1 MTEKEAINIAG
12 LAQALRGGAGVAAR
26 ALGGAAKAAPGAVA
40 GAAKNV
46 AAVPGNIGNFALN
59 AARRGVNV
67 AGMGVDKLTR
77 NGILPEFPPAVN
89 KTLWN
94 MAETAR
100 GAGTKTVGALQR
112 GVERATGMAHTNAFN
127 PLNVG
132 VGAGI
137 MGAGARALGG
147 AAGAARPAAP
157 SASAVPAA
165 ANPAQAFGAQAAGGF
180 SGMSQR
186 AQQMWGALPTEAKWA
201 IGAGVP
207 LALLGGYMGR
217 KGGLGGL
224 GLGALGLGAA
234 ALGGASG
241 GVFGD
246 DARRFSGKML
256 YNLGSF
262 FGGGGDDHASQ
273 LNMLSKLSPGM
284 GATVL
289 MGRDPNLS
297 SEDATQQYEFLTKN
311 RDMIQRMLPT
321 LSAKSANA
329 LAKSARCWKGYAP
342 VPGKAPYSENSC
354 RPSGGKKK
362 KEKKA
367 ASDLFHHATKT
378 REPVVNGQKP
388 STENTKHVKVVH
400 HNPDGQGVDLK
411 PEEAEMKPGTKSV
424 AD

>member
-1 MTEKEAINIAG
+1 MTEKEAVNIAG
-12 LAQALRGGAGVAAR
+12 IAQALRGGAGVAAR

-40 GAAKNV
+40 GAAKSV
-46 AAVPGNIGNFALN
+46 ASVPGNIGNFALN
-59 AARRGVNV
+59 TARRGVNV
-67 AGMGVDKLTR
+67 AGMVGDKLTR

-112 GVERATGMAHTNAFN
+112 GVEKATGMAHTSAFN

-137 MGAGARALGG
+137 MGLGAKALSGGG
-147 AAGAARPAAP
+147 A
-157 SASAVPAA
+157 PAA
-165 ANPAQAFGAQAAGGF
+165 APVAPASVASPAQQFGAQAAGGF
-180 SGMSQR
+180 GGLSQR
-186 AQQMWGALPTEAKWA
+186 AQQMWGALPAEAKWA

-241 GVFGD
+241 GAFGD
-246 DARRFSGKML
+246 NARRFSGKLL

-297 SEDATQQYEFLTKN
+297 SEDAMKQYEFLTKN
-311 RDMIQRMLPT
+311 RDMIQRMLPALT
-321 LSAKSANA
+321 AKSAGE
-329 LAKSARCWKGYAP
+329 LAKAARCWKGYEP
-342 VPGKAPYSENSC
+342 VPGKAPYSEDSC
-354 RPSGGKKK
+354 RPVGSKKK

-367 ASDLFHHATKT
+367 ASSLFHHEKKEF
-378 REPVVNGQKP
+378 EPVVNGQKP

-400 HNPDGQGVDLK
+400 HDPVDAGVDLK
-411 PEEAEMKPGTKSV
+411 PEEAEMKPDTKPV
-424 AD
+424 QD